1 MRQAG
6 FPPRFAA
13 AVEAA
18 ASTGGQL
25 MPPIM
30 GAGAFVMASYTQ
42 IPYTTIIA
50 VSALPALLYFL
61 SLVFYVRIEARRQGM
76 GAPDEPPPRLLPLLA
91 GQGLSFV
98 VPVAVLVALLVQ
110 GFSPDYA
117 AIAAIAA
124 VVVTSWLTP
133 VKMGPRAIL
142 EALALGARNMAATA
156 VLLCAIG
163 LVVNVIATAG
173 IGNTFS
179 LMITEWADGSLLV
192 ALALVALASLVLGM
206 GLPVTAAYIV
216 LATLSAPALHGLLAD
231 AELARQLAAGG
242 LDEGARAVL
251 MLGAPEL
258 AGREIAGLAQA
269 AALVQS
275 LPPELLAT
283 LRPLVVDPAHMTMLL
298 LAAHLVIFW
307 LSQDSNVTPPVCLC
321 AFTAAAIARTPPM
334 ATGLTSWKLA
344 KALYI
349 IPLLF
354 AYTPLVTGSWLEVA
368 RVAAFAALG
377 LYAFTAAIQGWLT
390 TRLGPAMRL
399 AFGACAIGLLWPAPT
414 AVHLALALLLAGLVL
429 LPALPRPRLGRA

>member
-1 MRQAG
+1 
-6 FPPRFAA
+6 
-13 AVEAA
+13 
-18 ASTGGQL
+18 
-25 MPPIM
+25 
-30 GAGAFVMASYTQ
+30 
-42 IPYTTIIA
+42 
-50 VSALPALLYFL
+50 
-61 SLVFYVRIEARRQGM
+61 
-76 GAPDEPPPRLLPLLA
+76 
-91 GQGLSFV
+91 
-98 VPVAVLVALLVQ
+98 
-110 GFSPDYA
+110 
-117 AIAAIAA
+117 
-124 VVVTSWLTP
+124 VVTSWLTP
-133 VKMGPRAIL
+133 VKMGPRAVL